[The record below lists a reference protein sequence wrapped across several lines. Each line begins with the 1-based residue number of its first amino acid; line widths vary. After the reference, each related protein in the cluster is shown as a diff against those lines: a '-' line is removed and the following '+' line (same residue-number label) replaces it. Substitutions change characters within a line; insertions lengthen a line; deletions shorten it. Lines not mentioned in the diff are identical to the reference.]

1 MGRPVDLQTFTDA
14 DFQQFSGRINEQ
26 LDQLRKVLAEPGF
39 GVGDASLGAELEMY
53 LVDDHYLP
61 TPVNEKLMA
70 LANDPQLTY
79 ELNRYNLEY
88 NLSPVAAKGKPFR
101 AMEDEM
107 RGFLN
112 SLQEKAQTIGAQII
126 PIGILP
132 TLRNIH
138 LSDNFMTDLPRYHL
152 LKEGLCRMRGNSFS
166 IDINGK
172 DPLSIY
178 GDGVTIEGANT
189 SFQVHLRVLP
199 DQFADVFNAAQL
211 TTPLVL
217 AMAANSP
224 FLSGHRLWQE
234 TRIALFKQSI
244 DSRVRE
250 HPDWAQPA
258 RVSFGHGWVRR
269 GAWELF
275 AENVALYQ
283 PLIPA
288 CANLEEAAP
297 GELPDLNLHHG
308 TVWSWNRAV
317 YSHLDGGHLRI
328 EFRAMPAGP
337 TVVDMVVNA
346 ALAVGL
352 AMSMRH
358 SIEHYTSRL
367 PFGFTEYNFYRAAQ
381 FGLDASVIWPQ
392 KEGGGLVE
400 RPIQEVVEELMPK
413 AWEGLAEL
421 GVDADEI
428 DRLRQIAEQ
437 RITLR
442 QTGARWQ
449 LLRFEALRE
458 NHSIE
463 HASEQML
470 KAYIAHLMDGKP
482 VSEWPNPEVCE

>member
-1 MGRPVDLQTFTDA
+1 MGRDVELKTFTEA
-14 DFQQFSGRINEQ
+14 DYQQFSTRINGQ
-26 LDQLRKVLAEPGF
+26 LDRLREILAQPGF
-39 GVGDASLGAELEMY
+39 GNGPASLGAELEMY
-53 LVDDHYLP
+53 LVDENYLP
-61 TPVNEKLMA
+61 SPVNTQLME
-70 LANDPQLTY
+70 LADDPQLTY

-88 NLSPVAAKGKPFR
+88 NLSPVPAAGKPFK

-107 RGFLN
+107 RSFLN
-112 SLQEKAQTIGAQII
+112 GLQEKAQTIGTQII

-189 SFQVHLRVLP
+189 SFQVHLRLLP

-317 YSHLDGGHLRI
+317 YSHLDDGHLRI

-337 TVVDMVVNA
+337 TVIDMVVNA
-346 ALAVGL
+346 ALAVGW
-352 AMSMRH
+352 AMSMRD
-358 SIEHYTSRL
+358 SIDQYTARL
-367 PFGFTEYNFYRAAQ
+367 PFSFTEYNFYRAAQ

-400 RPIQEVVEELMPK
+400 RPIQGVIEELMPR
-413 AWEGLAEL
+413 AWDGLKEL
-421 GVDADEI
+421 GVDLEEI
-428 DRLRQIAEQ
+428 DRLRRIAEQ
-437 RITLR
+437 RLSAR

-449 LLRFEALRE
+449 LLRFETLRE
-458 NHSIE
+458 KHSIE
-463 HASEQML
+463 ASSEMML
-470 KAYIAHLMDGKP
+470 KAYIAHLMEGRP
-482 VSEWPNPEVCE
+482 VSDWPAPESCE